1 MLCHMVFKE
10 QYKDIF
16 VTRVIEHYERVF
28 VIAVIINK
36 TSQQGV
42 SGVKLM
48 LFVKIIN
55 INLCKLTELVAMY
68 LGVAT

>member
-1 MLCHMVFKE
+1 MVFKE

-16 VTRVIEHYERVF
+16 VARVVEHYERVF

-36 TSQQGV
+36 TLQQGV

-55 INLCKLTELVAMY
+55 IAN
-68 LGVAT
+68 